1 MEIVNIEA
9 RTFEAMLSAFR
20 TFADRLDTLCRLYGD
35 MEEKKWLD
43 NQEVCLL
50 LKVSPRTLQTL
61 RDNGTLAYTQICHKT
76 YYKPEDVESIIR
88 IVEERRKRAE
98 KHGKINLKS
107 HGKRKDD
114 TFSRQSGRRLGKSG
128 RQSRFLHLQG
138 FQRDYRLLAYS
149 LDAEYGRGSFS
160 LYRIDG
166 DGEGCH
172 IRIGTKECRFMSEGC
187 PHILHVMGWGRYM
200 RN

>member
-76 YYKPEDVESIIR
+76 YYKPGDVESIIR
-88 IVEERRKRAE
+88 IAVSYTHLDVYKR
-98 KHGKINLKS
+98 
-107 HGKRKDD
+107 
-114 TFSRQSGRRLGKSG
+114 Q
-128 RQSRFLHLQG
+128 
-138 FQRDYRLLAYS
+138 
-149 LDAEYGRGSFS
+149 
-160 LYRIDG
+160 RID
-166 DGEGCH
+166 
-172 IRIGTKECRFMSEGC
+172 MSEGETLDNEFF
-187 PHILHVMGWGRYM
+187 LHGTVIYRPQVAHVKRDGVHG
-200 RN
+200 NPA

>member
-61 RDNGTLAYTQICHKT
+61 R
-76 YYKPEDVESIIR
+76 
-88 IVEERRKRAE
+88 RKRARNSPTVPPVARRAS
-98 KHGKINLKS
+98 G
-107 HGKRKDD
+107 
-114 TFSRQSGRRLGKSG
+114 SR
-128 RQSRFLHLQG
+128 
-138 FQRDYRLLAYS
+138 
-149 LDAEYGRGSFS
+149 
-160 LYRIDG
+160 
-166 DGEGCH
+166 
-172 IRIGTKECRFMSEGC
+172 
-187 PHILHVMGWGRYM
+187 
-200 RN
+200 

>member
-1 MEIVNIEA
+1 MGIVNIEA

-76 YYKPEDVESIIR
+76 YYKPGDVESIIR

-98 KHGKINLKS
+98 S
-107 HGKRKDD
+107 M
-114 TFSRQSGRRLGKSG
+114 GRS
-128 RQSRFLHLQG
+128 
-138 FQRDYRLLAYS
+138 
-149 LDAEYGRGSFS
+149 
-160 LYRIDG
+160 I
-166 DGEGCH
+166 
-172 IRIGTKECRFMSEGC
+172 
-187 PHILHVMGWGRYM
+187 
-200 RN
+200 

>member
-20 TFADRLDTLCRLYGD
+20 TFADRLDTLC
-35 MEEKKWLD
+35 

-76 YYKPEDVESIIR
+76 YYKPGDVESIIR

-98 KHGKINLKS
+98 S
-107 HGKRKDD
+107 M
-114 TFSRQSGRRLGKSG
+114 GKS
-128 RQSRFLHLQG
+128 
-138 FQRDYRLLAYS
+138 
-149 LDAEYGRGSFS
+149 
-160 LYRIDG
+160 I
-166 DGEGCH
+166 
-172 IRIGTKECRFMSEGC
+172 
-187 PHILHVMGWGRYM
+187 
-200 RN
+200 

>member
-1 MEIVNIEA
+1 MNKRYYEHTLPIIRGSLSNTYEIVNIEA

-76 YYKPEDVESIIR
+76 YYKPGDVESIIR

-98 KHGKINLKS
+98 NM
-107 HGKRKDD
+107 
-114 TFSRQSGRRLGKSG
+114 GRL
-128 RQSRFLHLQG
+128 
-138 FQRDYRLLAYS
+138 
-149 LDAEYGRGSFS
+149 
-160 LYRIDG
+160 I
-166 DGEGCH
+166 
-172 IRIGTKECRFMSEGC
+172 
-187 PHILHVMGWGRYM
+187 
-200 RN
+200 

>member
-76 YYKPEDVESIIR
+76 YYKPGEWKDHPDSGG
-88 IVEERRKRAE
+88 KRVKE
-98 KHGKINLKS
+98 GKINL
-107 HGKRKDD
+107 R
-114 TFSRQSGRRLGKSG
+114 T
-128 RQSRFLHLQG
+128 LQTL
-138 FQRDYRLLAYS
+138 RDNGTLAVHTD
-149 LDAEYGRGSFS
+149 LPQD
-160 LYRIDG
+160 
-166 DGEGCH
+166 
-172 IRIGTKECRFMSEGC
+172 IRE
-187 PHILHVMGWGRYM
+187 
-200 RN
+200 